1 MLTITF
7 KAVCFVHT
15 VTAIETG
22 AGRAFVDVNF
32 TVVVHDVIITTA
44 ACHAAV
50 DAEIRSHKLSPLI
63 GEFGA
68 QCTVN
73 VVPAP

>member
-22 AGRAFVDVNF
+22 AGRAFVDVNL
-32 TVVVHDVIITTA
+32 TVIVQDVIITVA
-44 ACHAAV
+44 RHAAV
-50 DAEIRSHKLSPLI
+50 DVDIRSHELTQLI
-63 GEFGA
+63 DEFS
-68 QCTVN
+68 CPYVTTP
-73 VVPAP
+73 VPAL

>member
-1 MLTITF
+1 MPTVAFIPALFIHTFAAILTGIR
-7 KAVCFVHT
+7 
-15 VTAIETG
+15 
-22 AGRAFVDVNF
+22 RAFVDVNR